1 MDEVEGVSSSGH
13 GGREGQASM
22 TPKLTAWQSEVAS
35 SQGKG
40 MDGVVES
47 RERTSG
53 LGGQGGGAKSRQ
65 GQVEARA

>member
-1 MDEVEGVSSSGH
+1 
-13 GGREGQASM
+13 M

-47 RERTSG
+47 RERTSWSG
-53 LGGQGGGAKSRQ
+53 WPRQ
-65 GQVEARA
+65 RCQVEAGASGGKGVGLDNMGGGRWGGEANVV